1 MTLSDERCVAYLI
14 KYRSKIYPKD
24 KAMRHFSDI
33 MVLIYLSLDDLIER
47 SGLTLWQKKTIRYM
61 MDGYT
66 SQDLSEMW
74 DVSRQV
80 VDKHLRIAAIKIAQ
94 KSSEEAFQLLEKRYH
109 NCLVG

>member
-1 MTLSDERCVAYLI
+1 MAYLI

-33 MVLIYLSLDDLIER
+33 MVLIYISLDELIER
-47 SGLTLWQKKTIRYM
+47 AELTLWQKKTIHYM

-66 SQDLSEMW
+66 SQDLSDMW
-74 DVSRQV
+74 QVSRQV
-80 VDKHLRIAAIKIAQ
+80 IDKHLRIASIKIAR
-94 KSSEEAFQLLEKRYH
+94 KSSREAFTLLERKYH

>member
-1 MTLSDERCVAYLI
+1 
-14 KYRSKIYPKD
+14 
-24 KAMRHFSDI
+24 MRHFSDI

-74 DVSRQV
+74 DISRQV

>member
-33 MVLIYLSLDDLIER
+33 MVLIYLTLDELIEKTE
-47 SGLTLWQKKTIRYM
+47 LTLWQKKTIRYM

-66 SQDLSEMW
+66 PLDLSEMW

-80 VDKHLRIAAIKIAQ
+80 VDKHLRIAAYKIAK
-94 KSSEEAFQLLEKRYH
+94 KSSAEAFALLERKYH